1 MSTKGDAHYFSSAQM
16 SDYYDI
22 HEILA
27 GEERVNCTFLTDA
40 QECAYL
46 DPSSLEDDIKAGS
59 EVDLP
64 LWLATSL
71 IRRDDVN
78 VRIPQYFTKRFS
90 RMLKAGPS
98 SVTLSNYCFY
108 MYQVG
113 KELLPLVESDETS
126 NIEEVLRYAFGGER
140 YREILYH
147 SMSAMWEDSTE
158 FTRKLTHDE
167 KQIVIAGAA
176 DFKDMIRWKSGG
188 SELLTAA
195 PVLAHVSKRLRAN

>member
-1 MSTKGDAHYFSSAQM
+1 M

-108 MYQVG
+108 MYHVG

-195 PVLAHVSKRLRAN
+195 PVLAHVTKRLRAN

>member
-1 MSTKGDAHYFSSAQM
+1 M
-16 SDYYDI
+16 SDYYSI

-27 GEERVNCTFLTDA
+27 GEERVNCTFQTDA

-46 DPSSLEDDIKAGS
+46 DPSSLGDDIKAGS

-64 LWLATSL
+64 LWLATTL

-78 VRIPQYFTKRFS
+78 VQVPQYFTRRFS

-98 SVTLSNYCFY
+98 AVNLSNQCFY
-108 MYQVG
+108 LYQVG
-113 KELLPLVESDETS
+113 KELLPLVESDESTI
-126 NIEEVLRYAFGGER
+126 IEKVLRHAFGGER

-158 FTRKLTHDE
+158 FTRKLTHEE
-167 KQIVIAGAA
+167 KQILTAGAA

-195 PVLAHVSKRLRAN
+195 PVLAHITKRLRAS